1 MMMIR
6 FTSARN
12 QAASS
17 NTTKTADIKPMPT
30 HVAVIMDGNGR
41 WATQRGLPRIAGHK
55 RGINSVRKITRHAKT
70 RGIKYLTLFAFSTE
84 NWLRPKEEVH
94 GLFDLFRYYM
104 RRECR
109 TLAREGVRI
118 RFIGDAREMPDD
130 IQSMMVEA
138 EDMTSTGEEMTLI
151 VALNYGSR
159 GEITAATKRLA
170 ERVAAGEMAPDDID
184 DAAIAAELKTATFPD
199 PDLIIRT
206 SGEQRLSNFLLW
218 QAAYSEL
225 LFVDSHWPDFDEDS
239 FDACMTLYRERDRR
253 FGGLR
258 KSG

>member
-1 MMMIR
+1 MLG
-6 FTSARN
+6 FTSGRK
-12 QAASS
+12 AA
-17 NTTKTADIKPMPT
+17 NTETPPQRAEPRALPG
-30 HVAVIMDGNGR
+30 HVAIIMDGNGR
-41 WATQRGLPRIAGHK
+41 WATNRGLPRIAGHK
-55 RGINSVRKITRHAKT
+55 RGINSVRKITRHAKA
-70 RGIKYLTLFAFSTE
+70 RGVKCLTLFAFSTE
-84 NWLRPKEEVH
+84 NWLRPKDEVH

-118 RFIGDAREMPDD
+118 RFIGDPSEMPED
-130 IQSMMVEA
+130 IQSMMIEA
-138 EDMTSTGEEMTLI
+138 QDMTAAGDAMTLI

-159 GEITAATKRLA
+159 AEIVTATQRLA
-170 ERVAAGEMAPDDID
+170 AKVAAGELAPDAID
-184 DAAIAAELKTATFPD
+184 DAAISAEMNTADFPD

-218 QAAYSEL
+218 QAAYSEF
-225 LFVDSHWPDFDEDS
+225 LFVDSHWPDFDEQS
-239 FDACMTLYRERDRR
+239 FDECLTLYQDRDRR

>member
-1 MMMIR
+1 MLR
-6 FTSARN
+6 FTTNR
-12 QAASS
+12 AAKAES
-17 NTTKTADIKPMPT
+17 TTPKRAEPKALPD
-30 HVAVIMDGNGR
+30 HVAIIMDGNGR
-41 WATQRGLPRIAGHK
+41 WATDRGLPRIAGHK

-70 RGIKYLTLFAFSTE
+70 SGVKYLTLFAFSTE

-118 RFIGDAREMPDD
+118 RFIGDPSEMPED
-130 IQSMMVEA
+130 IQSMMIEA
-138 EDMTSTGEEMTLI
+138 EEMTASGEHMTLI

-159 GEITAATKRLA
+159 AEIVSATQRLA
-170 ERVAAGEMAPDDID
+170 TRVAAGEMAPEEITDQ
-184 DAAIAAELKTATFPD
+184 AISAELNTSGFPD

-218 QAAYSEL
+218 QAAYSEF
-225 LFVDSHWPDFDEDS
+225 LFVDCHWPEFDEHA
-239 FDACMTLYRERDRR
+239 FDDAIALYRDRDRR

>member
-1 MMMIR
+1 MR
-6 FTSARN
+6 RLLPGRTAP
-12 QAASS
+12 AVDE
-17 NTTKTADIKPMPT
+17 TPKTGDTKPLPG
-30 HVAVIMDGNGR
+30 HVAIIMDGNGR
-41 WATQRGLPRIAGHK
+41 WATGRGLPRIAGHK
-55 RGINSVRKITRHAKT
+55 RGINSVRKITRHAKA
-70 RGIKYLTLFAFSTE
+70 RGVKHLTLFAFSTE

-118 RFIGDAREMPDD
+118 HFIGDSSEMPDD

-138 EDMTSTGEEMTLI
+138 ENMTASGDTMTLI

-159 GEITAATKRLA
+159 AEIVTATQRLA
-170 ERVAAGEMAPDDID
+170 AKVAAGELAADAID
-184 DAAIAAELKTATFPD
+184 DAAISAELNTADFPD

-218 QAAYSEL
+218 QAAYSEF
-225 LFVDSHWPDFDEDS
+225 LFVDRHWPDFDEQS
-239 FDACMTLYRERDRR
+239 FDECLTLYCERDRR

>member
-1 MMMIR
+1 MFR
-6 FTSARN
+6 LTPGNKPPPKEPTARHGE
-12 QAASS
+12 
-17 NTTKTADIKPMPT
+17 TRDLPK
-30 HVAVIMDGNGR
+30 HVAIIMDGNGR

-55 RGINSVRKITRHAKT
+55 RGINSVRKITRHAKAS
-70 RGIKYLTLFAFSTE
+70 GVKYLTLFAFSTE

-118 RFIGDAREMPDD
+118 RFIGDPSEMPED
-130 IQSMMVEA
+130 IQSMMTEA
-138 EDMTSTGEEMTLI
+138 QNMTAGGDEMTLI

-159 GEITAATKRLA
+159 AEIVAATKRIAAKA
-170 ERVAAGEMAPDDID
+170 EVGYLNPDDITD
-184 DAAIAAELKTATFPD
+184 ETIAAEMNTADFPD

-218 QAAYSEL
+218 QAAYSEF
-225 LFVDSHWPDFDEDS
+225 LFVDCHWPDFDEPA
-239 FDACMTLYRERDRR
+239 FDDCMALYRNRDRR

>member
-1 MMMIR
+1 MIK

-12 QAASS
+12 KAASS
-17 NTTKTADIKPMPT
+17 DIPKHAETRAMPK
-30 HVAVIMDGNGR
+30 HVAIIMDGNGR

-55 RGINSVRKITRHAKT
+55 RGINSVRKITRHAKAS
-70 RGIKYLTLFAFSTE
+70 GVKCLTLFAFSTE

-118 RFIGDAREMPDD
+118 RFIGDPSEMPGD
-130 IQSMMVEA
+130 IQSMMTEA
-138 EDMTSTGEEMTLI
+138 EDMTASGDTMTLI

-159 GEITAATKRLA
+159 AEIVTATQRLA
-170 ERVAAGEMAPDDID
+170 ERVARGEMAADEIT
-184 DAAIAAELKTATFPD
+184 DAAISAELNTSGLPD

-218 QAAYSEL
+218 QAAYSEF
-225 LFVDSHWPDFDEDS
+225 LFVDSHWPDFDEES
-239 FDACMTLYRERDRR
+239 FDACMTLYQQRDRR

>member
-1 MMMIR
+1 MPGR
-6 FTSARN
+6 TALP
-12 QAASS
+12 ADA
-17 NTTKTADIKPMPT
+17 TPKTAEPRALPA
-30 HVAVIMDGNGR
+30 HVAIIMDGNGR
-41 WATQRGLPRIAGHK
+41 WATGRGLPRIAGHK
-55 RGINSVRKITRHAKT
+55 RGINSVRKITRHAKV
-70 RGIKYLTLFAFSTE
+70 RGVKYLTLFAFSTE

-118 RFIGDAREMPDD
+118 RFIGDPSEMPAD
-130 IQSMMVEA
+130 IQSMMIEA
-138 EDMTSTGEEMTLI
+138 EEMTATGATMTLI

-159 GEITAATKRLA
+159 GEIVAASQRLA
-170 ERVAAGEMAPDDID
+170 QRVAAGEMAAEDID
-184 DAAIAAELKTATFPD
+184 DAALSSEMKTADFPD
-199 PDLIIRT
+199 PDLIVRT

-218 QAAYSEL
+218 QAAYSEF
-225 LFVDSHWPDFDEDS
+225 LFVDRHWPDFDEAS
-239 FDACMTLYRERDRR
+239 FDQCLDHYCERDRR

>member
-1 MMMIR
+1 MR
-6 FTSARN
+6 RLLSGLNAVTAN
-12 QAASS
+12 D
-17 NTTKTADIKPMPT
+17 TPETADPLPLPA
-30 HVAVIMDGNGR
+30 HVAIIMDGNGR
-41 WATQRGLPRIAGHK
+41 WATDRGLPRIAGHK
-55 RGINSVRKITRHAKT
+55 RGINSVRKITRHAKA
-70 RGIKYLTLFAFSTE
+70 RGVKYLTLFAFSTE

-118 RFIGDAREMPDD
+118 RFIGDPSEMPKD

-138 EDMTSTGEEMTLI
+138 EEMTSTGATMTLI
-151 VALNYGSR
+151 IALNYGSR
-159 GEITAATKRLA
+159 AEIVTATRRLA
-170 ERVAAGEMAPDDID
+170 ARAAAGEIAPEAID
-184 DAAIAAELKTATFPD
+184 DAMIAAELNTAGFPD

-218 QAAYSEL
+218 QAAYSEF
-225 LFVDSHWPDFDEDS
+225 LFTDRHWPDFDEQSLDE
-239 FDACMTLYRERDRR
+239 CLELYCTRDRR

>member
-1 MMMIR
+1 MNR
-6 FTSARN
+6 TATSESATPKR
-12 QAASS
+12 AEPKALP
-17 NTTKTADIKPMPT
+17 D
-30 HVAVIMDGNGR
+30 HVAIIMDGNGR

-55 RGINSVRKITRHAKT
+55 RGINSVRKITRHAKAS
-70 RGIKYLTLFAFSTE
+70 GVKYLTLFAFSTE

-118 RFIGDAREMPDD
+118 KFIGDPSEMPED
-130 IQSMMVEA
+130 IQSMMTEA
-138 EDMTSTGEEMTLI
+138 EAMTASGEAMTLI

-159 GEITAATKRLA
+159 AEIVAATQRLA
-170 ERVAAGEMAPDDID
+170 TRVAAGEMAAGEIT
-184 DAAIAAELKTATFPD
+184 DAAISAELNTSGFPD

-218 QAAYSEL
+218 QAAYSEF
-225 LFVDSHWPDFDEDS
+225 LFVDCHWPEFDELA
-239 FDACMTLYRERDRR
+239 FDDAISLYRDRDRR

>member
-1 MMMIR
+1 MRRLMPGR
-6 FTSARN
+6 NALSA
-12 QAASS
+12 AD
-17 NTTKTADIKPMPT
+17 TPKTAEPRPMPG

-41 WATQRGLPRIAGHK
+41 WATGRGLPRIAGHK
-55 RGINSVRKITRHAKT
+55 RGINSVRKITRHAKA
-70 RGIKYLTLFAFSTE
+70 RGVRYLTLFAFSTE

-118 RFIGDAREMPDD
+118 RFIGDSSEMPAD

-138 EDMTSTGEEMTLI
+138 EGMTATGDAMTLI

-159 GEITAATKRLA
+159 GEIVAASRRLA
-170 ERVAAGEMAPDDID
+170 ARAAAGEIDPAAID
-184 DAAIAAELKTATFPD
+184 DAMLAAELNTADFPD

-218 QAAYSEL
+218 QAAYSEF
-225 LFVDSHWPDFDEDS
+225 LFVDRHWPDFDEEA
-239 FDACMTLYRERDRR
+239 FDQCIERYRLRDRR